1 MECVGWGG
9 SGFFSRLRF
18 YVRVSSRSNIP
29 AKTPFSAPD
38 CRARGTGTMVVLVN
52 TSTSWDI
59 HAAVTPVAAFASD
72 SRGTG
77 SVTACATIPSG
88 SAAAAGAPCGP

>member
-1 MECVGWGG
+1 
-9 SGFFSRLRF
+9 
-18 YVRVSSRSNIP
+18 
-29 AKTPFSAPD
+29 
-38 CRARGTGTMVVLVN
+38 MVVLVN
-52 TSTSWDI
+52 TSTSEDI

-88 SAAAAGAPCGP
+88 PAAAAGAPCGP